1 MKLNKLN
8 GTLIGAII
16 YPAIFF
22 VMIIVLFIILP
33 LTAKA
38 DSLYVDHYKIDQL
51 QASGW
56 VIPARTEMHI
66 LDLQKAIEKLTTEG
80 WVIPNELLE
89 SFRHQLN
96 YVNAGKPPQ

>member
-1 MKLNKLN
+1 MKLKFK
-8 GTLIGAII
+8 TLAVIVMLAISST
-16 YPAIFF
+16 
-22 VMIIVLFIILP
+22 VN
-33 LTAKA
+33 A

-51 QASGW
+51 QAKGW
-56 VIPARTEMHI
+56 VIPAMTEMHI

-80 WVIPNELLE
+80 WVIPNELIE